1 MVRGQEAMGESPC
14 CPAPR
19 QIASVCEVT
28 SIGRCPSYVSVKLLK
43 LAKELYATPGK
54 RSPECY
60 LYTVEVGGWSLPDV
74 LKFESL
80 ADFLTKDLGQSG
92 ANNRL
97 LVANSC
103 SQLNRAN

>member
-1 MVRGQEAMGESPC
+1 
-14 CPAPR
+14 
-19 QIASVCEVT
+19 
-28 SIGRCPSYVSVKLLK
+28 
-43 LAKELYATPGK
+43 
-54 RSPECY
+54 
-60 LYTVEVGGWSLPDV
+60 V